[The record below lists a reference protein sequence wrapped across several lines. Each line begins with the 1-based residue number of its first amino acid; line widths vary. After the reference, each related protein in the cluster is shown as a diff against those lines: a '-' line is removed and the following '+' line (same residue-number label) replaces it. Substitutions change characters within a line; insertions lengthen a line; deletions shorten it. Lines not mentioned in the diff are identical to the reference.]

1 MSKPTI
7 RIHKTHLLA
16 RRRRRTSS
24 NDVSSRRQLTLRS
37 AIKTNQPIVSACFA
51 SRRPR
56 AVVVAPDT
64 IGNRR
69 HSSRLWK
76 DTLDPNSNLPPKLH
90 SSCFFA
96 FATDARTHRSGKLP
110 RDVRQR
116 RPRGRA
122 RGFHAA
128 LATSSFP
135 VRRAFRTVGVRVHV
149 FLVVK
154 ERELK
159 LGAKRCAIVA
169 RGRVRPETTSGR
181 TGGSIDARGD
191 EHDARRARGGGF
203 GGSEGV
209 RL

>member
-1 MSKPTI
+1 MHVSHQGARASLPTPSVTVVI
-7 RIHKTHLLA
+7 QVVRGRTPSIQIQICRQNCVHL
-16 RRRRRTSS
+16 
-24 NDVSSRRQLTLRS
+24 VSSL
-37 AIKTNQPIVSACFA
+37 
-51 SRRPR
+51 SRP
-56 AVVVAPDT
+56 T
-64 IGNRR
+64 HG
-69 HSSRLWK
+69 
-76 DTLDPNSNLPPKLH
+76 
-90 SSCFFA
+90 
-96 FATDARTHRSGKLP
+96 RTHRSGKLP

-122 RGFHAA
+122 RGFHPA

-135 VRRAFRTVGVRVHV
+135 IRRAFRTVGVRVHV

-169 RGRVRPETTSGR
+169 RGRVRPETTSER

-191 EHDARRARGGGF
+191 EHDARRSRGGGF
-203 GGSEGV
+203 GDSEGV